1 MFEQSK
7 TEPKEKEIKTT
18 PLMLYRVCVYV
29 CIYIGMMKIELVLNN
44 GILETEMEWK
54 ELCFEEEI
62 ITRLVCELCVSVC

>member
-44 GILETEMEWK
+44 LGSW
-54 ELCFEEEI
+54 ELRWNGRNSALKR
-62 ITRLVCELCVSVC
+62 RL

>member
-18 PLMLYRVCVYV
+18 PLMLYRVCVCV
-29 CIYIGMMKIELVLNN
+29 CIGMMKIELALNN

>member
-7 TEPKEKEIKTT
+7 AEPKEKEIKTT

-44 GILETEMEWK
+44 LGSWK
-54 ELCFEEEI
+54 LRWNGRHSALKR
-62 ITRLVCELCVSVC
+62 RL

>member
-7 TEPKEKEIKTT
+7 AEPKEKEIKTT

-44 GILETEMEWK
+44 LGSWK
-54 ELCFEEEI
+54 LRWNGRNSALKR
-62 ITRLVCELCVSVC
+62 RL